1 MDNWLEICRVRRQYL
16 FDNMSLQQYV
26 EKIDVVKPSVIN
38 AAYRV
43 VYHEEAVDIQPEH
56 YLIGSQNLIK
66 TIHDIN
72 TESAL
77 ARILLMCAGLELY
90 EKAIENS

>member
-1 MDNWLEICRVRRQYL
+1 MDNWLEICRVRREYL
-16 FDNMSLQQYV
+16 FDNMSLQKYV
-26 EKIDVVKPSVIN
+26 EKIDLVTPSVIN
-38 AAYRV
+38 EAYRAM
-43 VYHEEAVDIQPEH
+43 YHDESVDIHPEH